1 MRTVQS
7 VAFIRGAET
16 IKKWWSFAEFQGKIN
31 KRPHYLCAL
40 SRQSQRSPSLHSTS
54 IHSLPCNQW
63 PVSPFSVWGDA
74 WIMSVWINSFLYIS
88 VVLSQRTEPIL
99 TRCTDEGEAE
109 ASHFVMAVKLLVKFS
124 IMCQNQWRLK
134 VIKMLS
140 HDTIIPLAVFPLIQY
155 FLLSSDGYTSMHM
168 PVFSLLKSRLF
179 FIHRHRSILFSEIV
193 HANDS

>member
-1 MRTVQS
+1 MLFTVLCGQADNGAIIVDIKPFLSPMRTVQS

-16 IKKWWSFAEFQGKIN
+16 KKKEIRRSFAEFQGKIN
-31 KRPHYLCAL
+31 KRPNYLCAL

-124 IMCQNQWRLK
+124 IIVPK
-134 VIKMLS
+134 PVEIK
-140 HDTIIPLAVFPLIQY
+140 
-155 FLLSSDGYTSMHM
+155 GY
-168 PVFSLLKSRLF
+168 
-179 FIHRHRSILFSEIV
+179 
-193 HANDS
+193 